1 MEIQRYQNGPHSLLK
16 LKGRLDARWAEHL
29 EGAMDE
35 MVRQGRYD
43 IVLDAAGV
51 TFMSSAG
58 IRVLLVHFKRLRSIG
73 GTLVLANPSTQ
84 VQNLLSMSGLKGLLE
99 AELPPADTTG
109 GGDAAVIDSFPFP
122 SGGHWEAIRIG
133 EAGSLHVRAVGRPNV
148 LDETGGPWAVQSCP
162 FPVSR
167 FGLGLGAIDDGT
179 DNRERIGEFLAVA
192 GMAAVLPP
200 GGGRPDYL
208 IGAGDFVPR
217 IAMAYGLILEGDFPW
232 LIRFDAGETSR
243 GVVGLSGL
251 AATALDISGAEAA
264 GILLIGEHAGL
275 VGASLKKVPGQED
288 TGGFF
293 AFPGVR
299 RHLHFTTDPMFV
311 AQTSVT
317 MGIAVRRSIPFLE
330 PFLRPLRDGQGL
342 QGHFHA
348 LAMTYRPLPRDVR
361 SPAPFLARLFKE
373 ERLLGLL
380 HLLADDRPVVG
391 AGESEW
397 VRGGC
402 WAAPLFEIQEGVGL

>member
-1 MEIQRYQNGPHSLLK
+1 MKP
-16 LKGRLDARWAEHL
+16 
-29 EGAMDE
+29 
-35 MVRQGRYD
+35 
-43 IVLDAAGV
+43 
-51 TFMSSAG
+51 
-58 IRVLLVHFKRLRSIG
+58 
-73 GTLVLANPSTQ
+73 
-84 VQNLLSMSGLKGLLE
+84 
-99 AELPPADTTG
+99 
-109 GGDAAVIDSFPFP
+109 
-122 SGGHWEAIRIG
+122 GGH
-133 EAGSLHVRAVGRPNV
+133 
-148 LDETGGPWAVQSCP
+148 GPSSPVP
-162 FPVSR
+162 FCQP
-167 FGLGLGAIDDGT
+167 FWPGLGAIDDGT

-330 PFLRPLRDGQGL
+330 PFLRPLRDGQGFRVIFMPGHDL
-342 QGHFHA
+342 PSPSQG
-348 LAMTYRPLPRDVR
+348 RPVTG
-361 SPAPFLARLFKE
+361 PFPGRLFKE
-373 ERLLGLL
+373 ERLLVCCTSLPMTACRWRGRANGKRGLL
-380 HLLADDRPVVG
+380 
-391 AGESEW
+391 
-397 VRGGC
+397 
-402 WAAPLFEIQEGVGL
+402 AAPLFEIQEGVGL